1 METIKGTVVK
11 VTEQHIVLLTMDGR
25 FKNVPRSTSEV
36 PLIGQSF
43 THIEKPKRIFPI
55 YKVASAAAALFLM
68 IVTYFIFPFSG
79 EGEEVYIISLDI
91 NPSFEIATN
100 SNFKVVRAEGL
111 NEEGL
116 EIIEALHWND
126 NLYTVIDEIIDLT
139 VEAGYI
145 EKHIEP
151 VVVTSVIPL
160 KETSEPFIDELKEA
174 IDTSLEKNETTVPV
188 SISLDEKQTYE
199 EAKQSNM
206 SVNYYKEFKQLEKR
220 GIVQN
225 PSEIKGRSISE
236 LKRME
241 KQPERAKERS
251 QSSNGQSKKNG
262 APPKD
267 DKQNK
272 PSNEHQEDKKDQ
284 NEGRS
289 SENKG
294 NAPSERGK
302 PSENKGNAPNHRGKS
317 SENKG
322 NVPSERGKPAENRG
336 NAPSERG
343 KPSETKGNSSSNPGK
358 QQKEIKGPPSPPP
371 GQQKREERS
380 NTPKQPPGQQN
391 RNNN

>member
-116 EIIEALHWND
+116 EIIEALDWND
-126 NLYTVIDEIIDLT
+126 NLYKVIDEIIDMT

-160 KETSEPFIDELKEA
+160 EETSEPFIDELKEA

-267 DKQNK
+267 EKEK
-272 PSNEHQEDKKDQ
+272 PSNEQPQDKKDG
-284 NEGRS
+284 NEGKKS

-294 NAPSERGK
+294 NAPNE
-302 PSENKGNAPNHRGKS
+302 RGKS

-322 NVPSERGKPAENRG
+322 NAPSERGKPAENRG

>member
-11 VTEQHIVLLTMDGR
+11 VTEQHIVLLTTDGR

-43 THIEKPKRIFPI
+43 THIEKSKRIFPI

-79 EGEEVYIISLDI
+79 DGKEVYIISLDI

-100 SNFKVVRAEGL
+100 GDFKVVRAEGL
-111 NEEGL
+111 NEEGS

-126 NLYTVIDEIIDLT
+126 NLYTVIDEIIDMT
-139 VEAGYI
+139 IEAGYI
-145 EKHIEP
+145 EQHIEP

-160 KETSEPFIDELKEA
+160 EETSEPFIDELKEA
-174 IDTSLEKNETTVPV
+174 IDTSLEKNETIVPV
-188 SISLDEKQTYE
+188 SVSLDEKETYE
-199 EAKQSNM
+199 EAKQFNM

-225 PSEIKGRSISE
+225 PNEIKGRTISE

-241 KQPERAKERS
+241 KQPERARERS
-251 QSSNGQSKKNG
+251 NSSNGQSKKKND

-267 DKQNK
+267 EKKKTSNENQLDKQEGNK
-272 PSNEHQEDKKDQ
+272 GKP
-284 NEGRS
+284 

-302 PSENKGNAPNHRGKS
+302 PSENKGNAP
-317 SENKG
+317 
-322 NVPSERGKPAENRG
+322 SERGKPSENRG

-343 KPSETKGNSSSNPGK
+343 KPAEIKGNSNSNPGK

-380 NTPKQPPGQQN
+380 NAPKQPPGQQN

>member
-1 METIKGTVVK
+1 METIKGKVVK
-11 VTEQHIVLLTMDGR
+11 VTEQHIVLLTTDGR

-43 THIEKPKRIFPI
+43 THIEKPKRIFPV

-79 EGEEVYIISLDI
+79 DGKEVYIISLDI

-100 SNFKVVRAEGL
+100 GDFKVVRAEGL
-111 NEEGL
+111 NEEGS

-126 NLYTVIDEIIDLT
+126 NLYTVIDEIIDMT
-139 VEAGYI
+139 IEAGYI
-145 EKHIEP
+145 EQHIEP

-160 KETSEPFIDELKEA
+160 EETSEPFIDELKDA
-174 IDTSLEKNETTVPV
+174 IDTSLVKNETIVPV
-188 SISLDEKQTYE
+188 SVSLDEKETYE

-225 PSEIKGRSISE
+225 PNEIKGRTISE

-241 KQPERAKERS
+241 KQPERARERS
-251 QSSNGQSKKNG
+251 NSSNGQSKKKND

-267 DKQNK
+267 EKNK
-272 PSNEHQEDKKDQ
+272 PSNENQQEKR
-284 NEGRS
+284 EG
-289 SENKG
+289 NK
-294 NAPSERGK
+294 GK
-302 PSENKGNAPNHRGKS
+302 PSENKGNAPTERGKP
-317 SENKG
+317 SENRG
-322 NVPSERGKPAENRG
+322 NGPSERGKPAEN
-336 NAPSERG
+336 
-343 KPSETKGNSSSNPGK
+343 KGNSNSNPGK

-380 NTPKQPPGQQN
+380 NAPKQPPGQQN